1 MNAMTRKTR
10 GKPVK
15 VEYHSISNPTPE
27 RMKKDD
33 AALHVVGGSER
44 EGRRVIRLTAPI
56 ERMRE
61 RSVLTGRE
69 WAGLDKYR
77 THWTLAGK
85 EPTINSVDPNRV
97 FAPNPSQRAGMAM
110 GAPQLHHAQQFES
123 GRKELGNRTAIVV
136 DRIVLE
142 DWTLESAG
150 YTLGW
155 RSKPQAIAAATE
167 MLREAGYRLSKLWG
181 LG

>member
-1 MNAMTRKTR
+1 MNAATRKPK
-10 GKPVK
+10 GKPV
-15 VEYHSISNPTPE
+15 VFREVSLPTQE
-27 RMKKDD
+27 RAEKPDFKIRQEGDD
-33 AALHVVGGSER
+33 R
-44 EGRRVIRLTAPI
+44 MGRRVIRLMAPI

-61 RSVLTGRE
+61 RCVLTGRE

-77 THWTLAGK
+77 THWALAGK

-97 FAPNPSQRAGMAM
+97 YAPNPSQRAGMAM
-110 GAPQLHHAQQFES
+110 GAPQLHHAQQFEA
-123 GRKELGNRTAIVV
+123 GRNELGNRVAIVV

>member
-1 MNAMTRKTR
+1 MNAAITRKPR
-10 GKPVK
+10 GKPIPVYSA
-15 VEYHSISNPTPE
+15 VSLPTPE
-27 RMKKDD
+27 RKAKPDFQIYQEGDD
-33 AALHVVGGSER
+33 R
-44 EGRRVIRLTAPI
+44 QGRRVIRLMAPI

-61 RSVLTGRE
+61 RCVLTGRE

-85 EPTINSVDPNRV
+85 EPTVASVDPNRIH
-97 FAPNPSQRAGMAM
+97 APNPSQRAGMAM
-110 GAPQLHHAQQFES
+110 GAPQLHHAQQFEA
-123 GRKELGNRTAIVV
+123 GRAELGGRTAIVV

-167 MLREAGYRLSKLWG
+167 MLRGAGWTLAKFWG
-181 LG
+181 IG